1 MTTSDFSSPLGART
15 LGQPEQSSDLAVS
28 AVGLGCMGMSE
39 FYGQTDEAESIA
51 TINRALDLGVTLLD
65 TADMYGPFTNEQL
78 VGRAISRRR
87 DEVVLATKFGNV
99 RDPDDPTKRRIDGS
113 PEYVRSACD
122 ASLRRLGVDYIDLYY
137 QHRVDPSVAI
147 EETVGAMAE
156 LVAAGKVRRL
166 GLSEASASTIR
177 RAHATHPIT
186 ALQSEYSLWTRDVED
201 EILPTLRE
209 LGIGLVP
216 YSPLGRGF
224 LTGTIETTESLDT
237 DDFRRHNP
245 RFQGGALESNLALL
259 SAVRELAGAKQVTPA
274 QLALAWVLAQ
284 GDDVVPI
291 PGTKR
296 VRYLEENAA
305 AAFVE
310 LTAADLSALA
320 DAMPRGQVAGERYPD
335 MSTIDR

>member
-1 MTTSDFSSPLGART
+1 MTSSEAASRLPART
-15 LGQPEQSSDLAVS
+15 LGRPDRGSDLAVS
-28 AVGLGCMGMSE
+28 ALGLGCMGMSE
-39 FYGQTDEAESIA
+39 FYGRADEGEAVE
-51 TINRALDLGVTLLD
+51 TIHRALDLGVTFLD
-65 TADMYGPFTNEQL
+65 TADMYGPFTNEKL
-78 VGRAISRRR
+78 VGRAIAGRR
-87 DEVVLATKFGNV
+87 DEVVIATKFGNV

-122 ASLRRLGVDYIDLYY
+122 ASLGRLGVDVIDLYY
-137 QHRVDPSVAI
+137 QHRVDRSVPI

-156 LVAAGKVRRL
+156 LVTAGKVRRI
-166 GLSEASASTIR
+166 GLSEASVSTIR
-177 RAHATHPIT
+177 RAHATHPVT

-224 LTGTIETTESLDT
+224 LTGTIEKTDSLAE

-245 RFQGGALESNLALL
+245 RFQGEALERNLALL
-259 SAVRELAGAKQVTPA
+259 STVRDLAADKQVTPG

-296 VRYLEENAA
+296 VRYLEENVAA
-305 AAFVE
+305 AAVE
-310 LTAADLSALA
+310 LSSGDLAALDE
-320 DAMPRGQVAGERYPD
+320 AMPRGQVVGERYPD
-335 MSTIDR
+335 MSSIDR